1 MMATVNQAIVA
12 IGAFL
17 QPFMPAGCQIIRGQA
32 NQVPP
37 PKSPFVVLTP
47 IGMPQYTTT
56 RMRAEEN
63 QMVYDMPTKLNI
75 QMDFYGMHGGES
87 AKIAVTLFR
96 SMATDGA
103 FPDGIFP
110 LFCTDGVQF
119 PLTNAEKQYED
130 RWSTTLTLQYNAP
143 VAISTPSFN
152 TVGNVFAD
160 PTNVTTPLE

>member
-1 MMATVNQAIVA
+1 MATVNQAIVS

-17 QPFMPAGCQIIRGQA
+17 QPHMPTGCQIIRGQA
-32 NQVPP
+32 NQSPP

-56 RMRAEEN
+56 RARYNGTE
-63 QMVYDMPTKLNI
+63 MVYDMPTKLNI
-75 QMDFYGMHGGES
+75 QMDFYGMSGGES
-87 AKIAVTLFR
+87 AKKAVTLLR
-96 SMATDGA
+96 SMATDGK
-103 FPDGIFP
+103 FPAGIFP

-143 VAISTPSFN
+143 VAINTPSFN
-152 TVGNVFAD
+152 TVGEVIAD